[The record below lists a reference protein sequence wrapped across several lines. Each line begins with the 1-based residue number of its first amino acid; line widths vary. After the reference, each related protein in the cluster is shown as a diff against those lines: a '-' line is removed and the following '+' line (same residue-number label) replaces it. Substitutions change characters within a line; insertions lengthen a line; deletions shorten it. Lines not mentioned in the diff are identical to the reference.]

1 MKILRTVTDVERQ
14 IIASALVSVEFS
26 AGQVVMRQGDKADS
40 FYIVHDG
47 EVVCTQQETP
57 QHPPREILRLNNGG
71 YFGEIALLTNRHRQA
86 TVTAVRHSKLLKLDR
101 SQFKRLCGPLK
112 EILRRNLNFYKTF
125 VTEQM

>member
-1 MKILRTVTDVERQ
+1 MQLERELASLRSLKEVKILRTVTDVERQ

-40 FYIVHDG
+40 FYIVHEG

-71 YFGEIALLTNRHRQA
+71 YFGEIALLQGVPRNASVQVTSESGA
-86 TVTAVRHSKLLKLDR
+86 CWTVVGK
-101 SQFKRLCGPLK
+101 G
-112 EILRRNLNFYKTF
+112 
-125 VTEQM
+125 